1 MFTLHPY
8 PLRNNAG
15 KRPLRVAIAVII
27 LFCCRLYP
35 VHLHL
40 VRLFSNEESARSDRS
55 DAQWY
60 AVPVNDRSD
69 DGSTNGRRWGR
80 RQSQTNGT
88 IQSEKSR
95 SEENRKW
102 CKELLMWW
110 ERLRKR
116 GGRTGKDGSR
126 HEVGA
131 SSGIRNGTRR
141 QEDRQIPNH
150 NEDLFRH

>member
-55 DAQWY
+55 DAQCY

-88 IQSEKSR
+88 IQSEKSK

-102 CKELLMWW
+102 CKEVLMCVGTS
-110 ERLRKR
+110 K
-116 GGRTGKDGSR
+116 GS
-126 HEVGA
+126 
-131 SSGIRNGTRR
+131 
-141 QEDRQIPNH
+141 
-150 NEDLFRH
+150 FRSE